1 MCFMLSVHRLLH
13 FAAAKKGD
21 APIENESPQ
30 VAAVFVQGYFM
41 TRVVKLNCFFPAFNQ
56 MGEMET

>member
-41 TRVVKLNCFFPAFNQ
+41 TRVVKLNWFFP
-56 MGEMET
+56 GI